1 MLLVEHVM
9 DAVHALCTR
18 CVVMNAGLKIADGPA
33 REVLSDPH
41 VIRACLGEDDSDAF
55 AGEVAH
61 A

>member
-1 MLLVEHVM
+1 M

-18 CVVMNAGLKIADGPA
+18 CVVMNAGLKIADGPT

-41 VIRACLGEDDSDAF
+41 VVRACLGEDDSDAL